1 MSKNYTILQLD
12 KHTWRLEDPFHTY
25 LYLVEG
31 TERAALIDCGNGFS
45 GLGEAVASL
54 TGKPVIA
61 VLTHG
66 HFDHTGC
73 ASMFQEC
80 LIHPADQAV
89 LEQGFAP
96 AERAEQWER
105 FCQLYQ
111 VAPSSEE
118 REFFLSVHVPKIT
131 GVLSDGQVLDLGG
144 RTLEVIT
151 TPGHTLGS
159 VCLLDKI
166 HGYLFSGDMA
176 CDNEVLVYFD
186 HSATVEDVLESD
198 RKPLTHRNKFVQI
211 WPGHHR
217 SPLDAGILEDYV
229 TAAQTVL
236 ADPTVGTRVELPDG
250 YKLLYEYKTIGISY
264 CPGHVNK

>member
-1 MSKNYTILQLD
+1 MSKNYTITPLD
-12 KHTWRLEDPFHTY
+12 EHTWRLEDPFHTY

-54 TGKPVIA
+54 TGKPVTA

-73 ASMFQEC
+73 AAQFSQC
-80 LIHPADQAV
+80 LIHPADRDLLA
-89 LEQGFAP
+89 QGFEP
-96 AERAEQWER
+96 QGRRDNLER

-111 VAPSSEE
+111 VEVSPEEAEAFLAVQAPQ
-118 REFFLSVHVPKIT
+118 VT
-131 GVLSDGQVLDLGG
+131 GELADGQVLELGG
-144 RTLEVIT
+144 RALEVIAA
-151 TPGHTLGS
+151 PGHTWGS
-159 VCLLDKI
+159 VCLLDRSR
-166 HGYLFSGDMA
+166 GYLFSGDMA

-198 RKPLTHRNKFVQI
+198 QKLLSYRKDFSQI

-217 SPLDAGILEDYV
+217 CPLDAGILEDYI
-229 TAAQTVL
+229 TAAHTVL
-236 ADPTVGTRVELPDG
+236 ADPAVGKRVELPGG

-264 CPGHVNK
+264 CPGHIKK